1 MPRETLR
8 FDEDYDFETPREQAA
23 KDRKEKL
30 EKGIFEWDERKNRSN
45 LRKHGFD
52 LADAVPMFNGPML
65 ALPDDREEYEENR
78 WIGIGITHGR
88 IAVVA
93 FAECGEECI
102 RIISLRKANQRERR
116 LFEETIANAME
127 ED

>member
-1 MPRETLR
+1 MT
-8 FDEDYDFETPREQAA
+8 
-23 KDRKEKL
+23 
-30 EKGIFEWDERKNRSN
+30 FEWDARKNKSN

-52 LADAVPMFNGPML
+52 LADAVPMFDGPML
-65 ALPDDREEYEENR
+65 ALPDEREEYGEGR

-93 FAECGEECI
+93 FAERGGECI
-102 RIISLRKANQRERR
+102 RIISLRKANQGERR
-116 LFEETIANAME
+116 LFEETTADKLE